1 MQNEKERLKYGIFAG
16 VFGIFSNSIL
26 FIAKILIGLM
36 CASITIIADAI
47 NNFSDIGSSV
57 ILLLGFKLSNKPADT
72 KHPFGHARIEQVM
85 ALIISVIVLMIG
97 LLLAKSSIEKLILN
111 EKTIVN
117 IYAYIILGIAVIIK
131 FIQMLIYKNISKK
144 IDSMS
149 LNASSID
156 SRNDCFATILTIIAM
171 IFVNIFSNLPISLD
185 GLFGVF
191 VSIFVIVNSVIL
203 VKQTIS
209 PLIGERVDE
218 KIEKEITEY
227 ILSSPNVIGLHDLV
241 IHSYGVNHFMGSV
254 HVEIDG
260 KMNLIKAHNVIDK
273 IERDIKSKFNINI
286 SIHIDPV
293 QVGNS
298 FVDKCKKKIT
308 ELLKELD
315 DSISLHDFRIVF
327 EKYTNLVMFDILI
340 PYDKNINIDEI
351 YIILNNYYK
360 KYKKHYKFMINL
372 DRY

>member
-111 EKTIVN
+111 EKTTVN

-209 PLIGERVDE
+209 PLLGERADE
-218 KIEKEITEY
+218 KIEKEITNY
-227 ILSSPNVIGLHDLV
+227 ILNSPNVIGLHDLV
-241 IHSYGVNHFMGSV
+241 IHSYGVNHFMGSA

-260 KMNLIKAHNVIDK
+260 KMNLIKAHNIIDK
-273 IERDIKSKFNINI
+273 IEREIKGKFNINI

-298 FVDKCKKKIT
+298 FVYKCKKKIT

-315 DSISLHDFRIVF
+315 ESISLHDFRIVF

-372 DRY
+372 DRC